1 MEAQT
6 REANITMTTGSI
18 LVAVVFA
25 ALYVAFLVWYG
36 GKGKP
41 LSHAEVDALLAEIQK
56 QAGRQEQA
64 GGESP
69 ILQQFRDLTENDDGR
84 EYYMVNLLKFR
95 KKALYPEGSS
105 FGDDPLAANNRYSR
119 AIIPLLLR
127 HGGHPVFLGQVQGR
141 FLHPTGADDWDQVG
155 IVRYRSRRDMLKMAV
170 EVAGSGVDIHKWAA
184 LEKTQVFPARPM
196 VSLVFIRAT
205 VAGLLFAIAVLL
217 HVFLNGLKFY

>member
-1 MEAQT
+1 
-6 REANITMTTGSI
+6 MTTGSI

-41 LSHAEVDALLAEIQK
+41 LSHAEVDALLAEIRK

-141 FLHPTGADDWDQVG
+141 FLHPTGADHWDQVG

-170 EVAGSGVDIHKWAA
+170 EVAGSGVDIHK
-184 LEKTQVFPARPM
+184 
-196 VSLVFIRAT
+196 
-205 VAGLLFAIAVLL
+205 
-217 HVFLNGLKFY
+217 